1 MSPREVLSERLPP
14 MHIIQADLTLVD
26 DAFVP
31 DLAVAI
37 AADGTIERVESASGT
52 ATLRLSGQALLPGMI
67 NAHSH
72 AFQRALRGRTER
84 FGAIGGNFWSWR
96 EQMYALAEEMDA
108 SRLRRVCVQAFREML
123 SRGITTVGEFHYL
136 HHDDSGKGYALDNI
150 VLEAAAEAGIRI
162 VLLNTYYTTGGIGQP
177 LAGAQR
183 RFGTPSVPEFLEH
196 CQRLAERVDSRT
208 QQIGLAAHSI
218 RAVPI
223 DDIIQLVRAAEQNGW
238 VLHMHVEEQ
247 VQELKECADAFGTT
261 PMRLLLEQVDLG
273 PFFTAVH
280 CTHTFG
286 QPLEEFLESGG
297 NVCIC
302 PTTEADLGDGIP
314 DMPTIMA
321 NDGAVCLGSDSNVRI
336 DLIEELRWLEHVQ
349 RVSRR
354 ERGVCRDAEGN
365 VAATLWR
372 CATRFGARSL
382 GINAGTISAGRHADL
397 FTIDL
402 NHPML
407 SEVPPE
413 QLLDALVFAGD
424 GGLVRRVCVGGK
436 WIV

>member
-1 MSPREVLSERLPP
+1 V
-14 MHIIQADLTLVD
+14 
-26 DAFVP
+26 
-31 DLAVAI
+31 
-37 AADGTIERVESASGT
+37 SG
-52 ATLRLSGQALLPGMI
+52 
-67 NAHSH
+67 
-72 AFQRALRGRTER
+72 
-84 FGAIGGNFWSWR
+84 
-96 EQMYALAEEMDA
+96 
-108 SRLRRVCVQAFREML
+108 
-123 SRGITTVGEFHYL
+123 
-136 HHDDSGKGYALDNI
+136 
-150 VLEAAAEAGIRI
+150 
-162 VLLNTYYTTGGIGQP
+162 
-177 LAGAQR
+177 
-183 RFGTPSVPEFLEH
+183 FLEH

-413 QLLDALVFAGD
+413 QLLDALVFGGD